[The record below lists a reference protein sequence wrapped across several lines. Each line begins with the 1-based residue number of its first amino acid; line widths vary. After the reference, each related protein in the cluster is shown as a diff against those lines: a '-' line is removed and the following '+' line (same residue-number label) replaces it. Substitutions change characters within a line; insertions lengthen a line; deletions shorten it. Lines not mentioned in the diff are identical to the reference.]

1 MTENK
6 WDLKSSYKFG
16 NRAAKKNDLVVLLDM
31 VKQQVDVELSDE
43 NDVYKFQ
50 VRHFWV
56 PHPHLTLNHYHQ
68 R

>member
-31 VKQQVDVELSDE
+31 VNQQVDVELSDE

-50 VRHFWV
+50 VRHF
-56 PHPHLTLNHYHQ
+56 
-68 R
+68 